1 VRPNR
6 RYSAAEKKVLLATV
20 VRAQE
25 LCDQPLDWILGELGL
40 TRSVYYDW
48 LDKAQSGSL
57 ADHVV
62 VPRSPLA
69 ALPEE
74 VEATVAYAMTRP
86 RDGYRRL
93 AWMMVDKDVVY
104 LSPSTV
110 YRILDSHDLLFRW
123 KRPEPGE
130 GRQVPEAHHPNEAW
144 HIDLMY
150 LWVRGRW
157 YFLVSLLDSYSRYIV
172 HWELALSMRAQEV
185 AEITA
190 TALERVPG
198 KKPRIIR
205 DNGAQFVAK
214 EWREVIR
221 HFELEEIPIRVR
233 HPESNGRIERYHRSV
248 REEGLS
254 DTELEDFYQAR
265 DLLAQWV
272 KNYNEERLHSALH
285 YLRPVDYYLGN
296 PEALLNERKRKLQDA
311 AARRKE
317 VNSGKKEIRLVSGA
331 PELGRSERGAEA
343 IAEART

>member
-1 VRPNR
+1 M
-6 RYSAAEKKVLLATV
+6 LATV
-20 VRAQE
+20 ARAQE
-25 LCDQPLDWILGELGL
+25 QSTQPLNWILAELGL

-48 LDKAQSGSL
+48 LEREREGSL
-57 ADHVV
+57 ADRMV
-62 VPRSPLA
+62 VPRSPLV
-69 ALPEE
+69 ALPDEI
-74 VEATVAYAMTRP
+74 EAATAYAKAHP
-86 RDGYRRL
+86 REGYRRL
-93 AWMMVDKDVVY
+93 AWMMVDEDVVY
-104 LSPSTV
+104 LTPSTV
-110 YRILDSHDLLFRW
+110 YRILDRYDLLYRW
-123 KRPEPGE
+123 KRPELGQ
-130 GRQVPEAHHPNEAW
+130 GKRIPEATYPNEVW
-144 HIDLMY
+144 HVDLMY
-150 LWVRGRW
+150 LWVKGRW

-317 VNSGKKEIRLVSGA
+317 VNSGKREIRLVNGA